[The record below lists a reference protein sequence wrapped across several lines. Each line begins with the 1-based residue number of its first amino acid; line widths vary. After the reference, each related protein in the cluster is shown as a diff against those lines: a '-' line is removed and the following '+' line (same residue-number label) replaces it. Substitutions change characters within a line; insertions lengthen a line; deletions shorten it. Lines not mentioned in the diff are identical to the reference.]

1 MASHLHFLFILLITF
16 ISIKPSST
24 TTITRNESMRLISTR
39 MKPLETTELR
49 GMVVMNETHRR
60 MLGSFQIC
68 SLCTCCGGP
77 KGLCITSPCCYAI
90 NCHIPNRP
98 FGYCAFT
105 PKFCNCIACHL

>member
-1 MASHLHFLFILLITF
+1 
-16 ISIKPSST
+16 
-24 TTITRNESMRLISTR
+24 MRVSTR
-39 MKPLETTELR
+39 MKPLETIELR
-49 GMVVMNETHRR
+49 GMVVMNETQRR
-60 MLGSFQIC
+60 RLGSFQIC

-77 KGLCITSPCCYAI
+77 KGLCMASPCCYAI